1 MAVLF
6 LCLGTAFSPD
16 GANTAYFCV
25 MPKVCVHQ
33 PFADYDE
40 LMVVYRLQTDYKS
53 VTVSPNLNALN
64 LQTLI
69 AESVV

>member
-1 MAVLF
+1 
-6 LCLGTAFSPD
+6 
-16 GANTAYFCV
+16 